1 MSESQSDDS
10 DPLDDHENTGS
21 LPEPPA
27 SRGKK
32 RASATAFAFSVPIQ
46 VPSLSTISDGVSDPI
61 DALDDLEVVQRALTQ
76 LLDEATGEQPK
87 GVMTIVAQFNRSELG
102 QQTLVSSAV
111 AVTGYVQL
119 QKSTRLGSMENWLPA
134 CSWEMVPG
142 GLSGNNLFKTY
153 KARTDPWITFDVV
166 GAIGL
171 NNAGRRELAEKV
183 QAIPPW
189 SNEGSWF

>member
-1 MSESQSDDS
+1 MLGES
-10 DPLDDHENTGS
+10 TG
-21 LPEPPA
+21 
-27 SRGKK
+27 K
-32 RASATAFAFSVPIQ
+32 
-46 VPSLSTISDGVSDPI
+46 
-61 DALDDLEVVQRALTQ
+61 
-76 LLDEATGEQPK
+76 QPK
-87 GVMTIVAQFNRSELG
+87 GVIATVAQFNSSDLG
-102 QQTLVSSAV
+102 QQTLVPNAI

-119 QKSTRLGSMENWLPA
+119 QRSTHLGSMENWLPA

-142 GLSGNNLFKTY
+142 GHSGNSLFKMY